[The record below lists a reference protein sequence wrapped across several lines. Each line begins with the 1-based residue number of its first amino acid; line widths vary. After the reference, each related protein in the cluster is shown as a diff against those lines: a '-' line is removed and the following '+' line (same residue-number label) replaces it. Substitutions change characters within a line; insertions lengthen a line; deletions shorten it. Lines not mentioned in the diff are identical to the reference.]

1 MPLQLKIR
9 RLQSGETLIAE
20 FESVADAETW
30 LRERPKFVDVLGT
43 VGGLGES
50 VDKRLR
56 AAMRP
61 FDDDELGLV
70 AQQDAIAAESVRRA
84 MEEREQELANADPG
98 RLMHVAW
105 DHESG
110 MHNGEAGDTR
120 EIPEVVR
127 EAVLAW
133 VAGFDMI
140 YACQDVD
147 FDRTAKLHSVPVRL
161 GVAGA
166 LRLAAG
172 CHFATIVALAAL
184 PLVYPPFGW
193 VWWTG
198 IAAVAVLLI
207 YEHALVRPDD
217 LTRVNAAFF
226 HVNAVISLGLLAV
239 GLADLLITKT

>member
-84 MEEREQELANADPG
+84 MEREQEAAERAMEEREQELANADPG

-120 EIPEVVR
+120 EIPAVVR

-133 VAGFDMI
+133 VAERNTWVHPRGQFIATANLM
-140 YACQDVD
+140 VWPGSLPRGEE
-147 FDRTAKLHSVPVRL
+147 DRIQPGGQFTTLYQA
-161 GVAGA
+161 
-166 LRLAAG
+166 
-172 CHFATIVALAAL
+172 
-184 PLVYPPFGW
+184 
-193 VWWTG
+193 
-198 IAAVAVLLI
+198 
-207 YEHALVRPDD
+207 
-217 LTRVNAAFF
+217 
-226 HVNAVISLGLLAV
+226 
-239 GLADLLITKT
+239 